1 MLTRLIKASDPSDKV
16 IAEAGEML
24 RRGEL
29 VAFPTETVYG
39 LGANG
44 LDPIACKQ
52 VFAIKKRPSDKPLS
66 LLVSD
71 MEMIRQ
77 LAFISSKAE
86 RLIKKFMP
94 GPLTLI
100 LPACSEQTT
109 IGIRMPDH
117 AIALALI
124 RAAGVPIAAPS
135 ANLSGRPAP
144 KTAAEVLNDLDG
156 KIPLILDGGECKIG
170 IASTIVDVSSDELK
184 IIRAGSLDRKTI
196 DAALGSEE

>member
-1 MLTRLIKASDPSDKV
+1 MFTRLIKISAVDDPAIS
-16 IAEAGEML
+16 EAGEL
-24 RRGEL
+24 IKRGEL
-29 VAFPTETVYG
+29 AAFPTETVYG
-39 LGANG
+39 LGANAF
-44 LDPIACKQ
+44 DPIACKK

-77 LAFISSKAE
+77 LTFISPKAE

-100 LPACSEQTT
+100 LPARSEKTT

-124 RAAGVPIAAPS
+124 RAAGLPIAAPS
-135 ANLSGRPAP
+135 ANLSGRPSP
-144 KTAAEVLNDLDG
+144 KTAAEVLNDLGG
-156 KIPLILDGGECKIG
+156 KIPLILDGGECRLG
-170 IASTIVDVSSDELK
+170 IASTIVDVSTDELK
-184 IIRAGSLDRKTI
+184 IIRAGAIDRRAI
-196 DAALGSEE
+196 DDAVNNV